1 MLRISVIMGTIWK
14 RKIILAD
21 KKKKAINVAMANSDP
36 DNQASTEF
44 HDATQASKG
53 YFLMAEP

>member
-21 KKKKAINVAMANSDP
+21 KKRKTTNVAMANSDP
-36 DNQASTEF
+36 DKHPQSFT
-44 HDATQASKG
+44 TQPKLLRDI
-53 YFLMAEP
+53 F